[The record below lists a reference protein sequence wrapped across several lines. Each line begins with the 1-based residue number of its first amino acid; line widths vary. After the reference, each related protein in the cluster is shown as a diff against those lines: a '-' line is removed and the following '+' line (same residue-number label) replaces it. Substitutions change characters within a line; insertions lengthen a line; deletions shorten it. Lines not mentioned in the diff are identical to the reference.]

1 MMGSPAFTGID
12 KKTNILHGGPD
23 PANYDDGCPSLGE
36 LFIKRLTQHGEK
48 ILLVIISI
56 SHPFFCN
63 NIYYILL
70 IISHVN
76 HKRSMA

>member
-1 MMGSPAFTGID
+1 MGTGID

-56 SHPFFCN
+56 SHPFF
-63 NIYYILL
+63 
-70 IISHVN
+70 
-76 HKRSMA
+76 